1 MRPPPAA
8 ALVRA
13 RASQRQGLLE
23 LLTLAN
29 RICLLAADINR
40 IDRIS
45 RRAHIVRPVGSRT
58 SAGSSDL
65 PKTPSSLCD
74 FPCPSGGASDPAR
87 ANKTIYPR
95 GRSRQHLPQQHQKL
109 SVSLRSS
116 PQTQPARPQN
126 QSRYASTAA
135 ATNGTSNSHADQH
148 DTPLPFSHDPSS
160 SPTQHQWQQSVDDP
174 TSPASPSP
182 AKSASDPHH
191 WLSPWKPARKKSTR
205 EDAQMRADIDKAL
218 AEQRAEFAPGW
229 QQRTEVFG
237 IHLRRLAAHRL
248 WRLYQTHAH
257 KQTLP
262 VATRVVIA
270 QLLAMS
276 AHYTTTNKVELPTSK
291 ALRHLLGRRIQ
302 AILQDCHIVRSR
314 SRSAASSKAPS
325 TLMHS
330 DLTIALLEPISVAL
344 QAQPNRALKIMD
356 KVLLDCRPDIYR
368 YKTDASMRNDYLSP
382 IHTTL
387 LTIAD
392 SIDFEINCQP
402 SAKVLSNAIRL
413 QPGFFEDGGMLADLE
428 RGLEMQVESRD
439 PIKDTL
445 DWIIDSPHAFLL
457 SHKAFRNA
465 RTALFHC
472 LSQAKDAHRILEA
485 LSSDR
490 DSEQPGFVFA
500 CEIFLRSLLRK
511 SKEAALEF
519 YDDLWSRGVNLPHRL
534 INRMIRETGGQAP
547 AARLEVLLHRV
558 NNLKSEGQG
567 RASIALLRNVTLSWA
582 MRNRADRV
590 TALLAQLKRRSSKGH
605 DEFARRV
612 MAELAAARGDVQT
625 LHTRLAEQFDFEAR
639 HTDDCAEGKI
649 PLNGKAYGLLI
660 KSCNRSDDVDLA
672 EFYLTQAL
680 ERGITPRSSDFN
692 LIIDMHVRKTNID
705 AALAVFDQMKDFGL
719 QPDTYTYTILIHGF
733 ALRRD
738 PDSAAHA
745 LRAMIAAGKS
755 PDRITYA
762 ALLNC
767 FVESGLYESAIRLFA
782 WMQNQR
788 DSRVRP
794 TIEVCNI
801 ILKAYVLSSLPVQ
814 KVMKFVDTVRK
825 LGLVPNASTYA
836 LMLQSACDAGLMDVA
851 EEVFSEAESALPDL
865 TGSGSRHG
873 ANIYHFTIM
882 IHGYLRLGDHQ
893 EAKDYF
899 DEMQGRKLTPSA
911 ITWSVMVHSYAH
923 SENEANY
930 DLACNLVSQL
940 VTDETKRIFRPSS
953 WDVPATRAQLA
964 KVQKADHG
972 GDGAGGGVGYRLAA
986 KHSAPFENLYT
997 VLMVAQARRGEPDK
1011 VEQTLKT
1018 MARRMPNLSVPA
1030 LTPLLDA
1037 YRRAGD
1043 IDSALALFDQIYDSA
1058 LQAAHSNSRRV
1069 YAYSATDE
1077 DGQPAQDA
1085 PAPQAPERRQDASSR
1100 STLCLPISIMIDLLS
1115 TAGRHDEVAKI
1126 WSRAKN
1132 DGFGFDSD
1140 NWNHLVASMAR
1151 AGQLDEALSVVEHVL
1166 YRDPP
1171 NAWMRS
1177 RLGVGR
1183 GDTAEDKAEVEAHV
1197 DRLVQERDDVGA
1209 EELDDEEDFDPLPL
1223 DTLLDPAAT
1232 HRSDATAVSASPP
1245 NRRHQGRADDD
1256 PFVDLPF
1263 DRPTTS
1269 THRSEDDPDFDEA
1282 TPPAPAE
1289 EYTAPGAFYLS
1300 RDAKLPI
1307 RRDLSSNRD
1316 TSFSPWYAHF
1326 VTMEAI
1332 SRGLADMREPSHVIR
1347 LLDKYRSAAGLLD
1360 LHERKVEIIR
1370 ERQREEAVRSA
1381 RDLIDGR
1388 G

>member
-1 MRPPPAA
+1 
-8 ALVRA
+8 
-13 RASQRQGLLE
+13 
-23 LLTLAN
+23 
-29 RICLLAADINR
+29 
-40 IDRIS
+40 
-45 RRAHIVRPVGSRT
+45 
-58 SAGSSDL
+58 
-65 PKTPSSLCD
+65 
-74 FPCPSGGASDPAR
+74 
-87 ANKTIYPR
+87 
-95 GRSRQHLPQQHQKL
+95 
-109 SVSLRSS
+109 
-116 PQTQPARPQN
+116 
-126 QSRYASTAA
+126 
-135 ATNGTSNSHADQH
+135 
-148 DTPLPFSHDPSS
+148 
-160 SPTQHQWQQSVDDP
+160 
-174 TSPASPSP
+174 
-182 AKSASDPHH
+182 
-191 WLSPWKPARKKSTR
+191 
-205 EDAQMRADIDKAL
+205 MRADIDKGL

-229 QQRTEVFG
+229 KQRGDMLG
-237 IHLRRLAAHRL
+237 IDRRRLAAHRL
-248 WRLYQTHAH
+248 WRLYQTYAH

-276 AHYTTTNKVELPTSK
+276 AHYTTTNKAELPTSK
-291 ALRHLLGRRIQ
+291 ALRHLLGRRIN

-314 SRSAASSKAPS
+314 SRSAAFSRSPS
-325 TLMHS
+325 TLKHS

-344 QAQPNRALKIMD
+344 QAQPIAALKSMD
-356 KVLLDCRPDIYR
+356 KVLLQCRPDIYR
-368 YKTDASMRNDYLSP
+368 YKTDSNMRDDYLSP

-402 SAKVLSNAIRL
+402 PPETLSRAIRL
-413 QPGFFEDGGMLADLE
+413 QPSFFEDDDMLANLE
-428 RGLEMQVESRD
+428 RGLETPVESGD

-445 DWIIDSPHAFLL
+445 EWIMDSPHAFLL

-465 RTALFHC
+465 RTAFFYC
-472 LSQAKDAHRILEA
+472 LSQTKDAHHTLEA
-485 LSSDR
+485 LSQDR

-511 SKEAALEF
+511 SREAALEF
-519 YDDLWSRGVNLPHRL
+519 YDDLWSRGVHLPYRL
-534 INRMIRETGGQAP
+534 INRMIRESGGQAP
-547 AARLEVLLHRV
+547 AARLEALLHRV
-558 NNLKSEGQG
+558 TNAKSDGQG
-567 RASIALLRNVTLSWA
+567 RVSTALLRSVTLSWA

-625 LHTRLAEQFDFEAR
+625 LHARLAEVFDFEAR
-639 HTDDCAEGKI
+639 QQDECAEGKI

-672 EFYLTQAL
+672 EYYLTQAL

-705 AALAVFDQMKDFGL
+705 AALAVFDQMKEFGL

-767 FVESGLYESAIRLFA
+767 FVESGLYETAIRLFA
-782 WMQNQR
+782 WMQDQR

-865 TGSGSRHG
+865 TGNGSGHG
-873 ANIYHFTIM
+873 ASIYHFTIM

-899 DEMQGRKLTPSA
+899 DEMQSRKLTPSA
-911 ITWSVMVHSYAH
+911 ITWSIMVHSYAH

-940 VTDETKRIFRPSS
+940 VADETKRIFRPSS

-964 KVQKADHG
+964 KVQKADQ
-972 GDGAGGGVGYRLAA
+972 AGGGGYRLAA

-1018 MARRMPNLSVPA
+1018 MARRMANLSVPA

-1043 IDSALALFDQIYDSA
+1043 VDGALALFDQIYESA
-1058 LQAAHSNSRRV
+1058 LKSARSSSRRV
-1069 YAYSATDE
+1069 YAYSATNDDGQVE
-1077 DGQPAQDA
+1077 DGLGS
-1085 PAPQAPERRQDASSR
+1085 QASERRQDASSR
-1100 STLCLPISIMIDLLS
+1100 SILCLPISIMIDLLS
-1115 TAGRHDEVAKI
+1115 TAGRHDQVAKM
-1126 WSRAKN
+1126 WARAKK

-1140 NWNHLVASMAR
+1140 NWNHLAASMAR
-1151 AGQLDEALSVVEHVL
+1151 AGQLEEALSVVEHVL
-1166 YRDPP
+1166 YHDPP
-1171 NAWMRS
+1171 NALMRS
-1177 RLGVGR
+1177 RLSS
-1183 GDTAEDKAEVEAHV
+1183 DKRIESSRNVEAEV
-1197 DRLVQERDDVGA
+1197 DRLAEERSDVVD
-1209 EELDDEEDFDPLPL
+1209 EELDDDSDFDSLPPT
-1223 DTLLDPAAT
+1223 TLLDPATT
-1232 HRSDATAVSASPP
+1232 HRSDATTVSSTPP
-1245 NRRHQGRADDD
+1245 NRRHQNRTDDD
-1256 PFVDLPF
+1256 PYVDLTF
-1263 DRPTTS
+1263 DRPTP
-1269 THRSEDDPDFDEA
+1269 THRADDLKPD
-1282 TPPAPAE
+1282 TPTRQTSDNN
-1289 EYTAPGAFYLS
+1289 EYTEPGAFYLNPE
-1300 RDAKLPI
+1300 AKLPLH
-1307 RRDLSSNRD
+1307 RDLTASRGAD
-1316 TSFSPWYAHF
+1316 SFSPWYAHF

-1332 SRGLADMREPSHVIR
+1332 SRGLAELREASQAIR
-1347 LLDKYRSAAGLLD
+1347 LLDRYRTAAGLLD
-1360 LHERKVEIIR
+1360 LHERKVEMVR